1 MTRIPMKL
9 HPPSS
14 SSSSAAAAEDFM
26 SFHLVASHLAK
37 LTGATI
43 GAALR
48 SDDAGGPGSLLGGEG
63 GLGDFMADL
72 DHILW
77 RSSTCGI
84 MWHIWILPSLP
95 SVQE

>member
-14 SSSSAAAAEDFM
+14 SSSSAAAAAEDFM

-48 SDDAGGPGSLLGGEG
+48 SDDAGGW
-63 GLGDFMADL
+63 GDFMADL